1 MARPAWSHPRGEGQS
16 SLKGAGLSSGSPGR
30 RTGPFASASGGW
42 KGWVPASRR
51 APTTIRGQGGAPAA
65 KRGRTTLTT
74 VRSGAYCARETSPL
88 LRPSVAAPWSWR
100 TQCGSPPELESNL
113 EVGSP
118 VLGCQSSLRRGRAA
132 WSDPAAASWTRIK
145 AASGRPCACSSAVTA
160 TARRPLT
167 AGHLQPFP
175 LWPDGTACSL
185 LRSLFATVRQLDRCG
200 PNGIRQPRAPEER

>member
-1 MARPAWSHPRGEGQS
+1 MVSSAGRGAVIPERSGVVKWQSRSQNGSIRLCVGWLEG
-16 SLKGAGLSSGSPGR
+16 LGSCEQ
-30 RTGPFASASGGW
+30 T
-42 KGWVPASRR
+42 R
-51 APTTIRGQGGAPAA
+51 ANDDRGQGGAPAA